1 MYILSRVLQ
10 ASRRNQAEEIYSIL
24 IFEDLIKNA
33 KFSTPPLISKK
44 LQSQLLIEYL
54 F

>member
-1 MYILSRVLQ
+1 MHILIQVLQ
-10 ASRRNQAEEIYSIL
+10 ASGRNQAEGIYSIL

-44 LQSQLLIEYL
+44 LQSQLLIEFL